1 MSSFPLF
8 PIKLF
13 KDNSMF
19 EAFTFTAAATLAAVA
34 ISTIGFSAA
43 AVFVG
48 ALTVIS
54 LVPTS

>member
-1 MSSFPLF
+1 
-8 PIKLF
+8 
-13 KDNSMF
+13 MF